1 MYYHSWIDAYCV
13 HTIFSTNYC
22 RVKIVMI
29 MLNIA
34 RVFAEGLK
42 IKCCLMMLSVSF
54 VLYPSGTQVDFG

>member
-1 MYYHSWIDAYCV
+1 M
-13 HTIFSTNYC
+13 HTIFSTNYYY
-22 RVKIVMI
+22 VKIVI
-29 MLNIA
+29 TMLNIA

>member
-1 MYYHSWIDAYCV
+1 M
-13 HTIFSTNYC
+13 HTVFSTNYYYFKL
-22 RVKIVMI
+22 VIT

-54 VLYPSGTQVDFG
+54 VLYPSGTQVEFGGDYAA